1 MLEVFYSTLTQML
14 VMFFFIII
22 GYVLNKCKILPED
35 TSVVLSKLENYVLVP
50 ALVMNNFM
58 QYCTVESISKK
69 YPLVLYSIGVLAIA
83 LVIAL
88 VLSGVFTKDA
98 YQKNIYK
105 YALTFGNFSF
115 MGTAVIKAMYGD
127 DMLFNYLMFVLPLNL
142 MVYTWGMIILIP
154 KKTGINP
161 LKNLLN
167 PVFIGMILG
176 AVIGLLDLSKYL
188 PKFFTDTVSSAG
200 ACMAPI
206 AMILT
211 GFVVANYDLKK
222 LLLQGRVYIATALRL
237 IVLPT
242 LFVLGLK
249 ALGADQT
256 TLIVALMAYA
266 TPLGLNTVVFPAAYG
281 GDTTTGASMALISHT
296 IAVITIP
303 LMFAVFIGA

>member
-1 MLEVFYSTLTQML
+1 
-14 VMFFFIII
+14 
-22 GYVLNKCKILPED
+22 
-35 TSVVLSKLENYVLVP
+35 
-50 ALVMNNFM
+50 
-58 QYCTVESISKK
+58 
-69 YPLVLYSIGVLAIA
+69 
-83 LVIAL
+83 
-88 VLSGVFTKDA
+88 
-98 YQKNIYK
+98 
-105 YALTFGNFSF
+105 
-115 MGTAVIKAMYGD
+115 
-127 DMLFNYLMFVLPLNL
+127 
-142 MVYTWGMIILIP
+142 MVYTCGIIILIP

-176 AVIGLLDLSKYL
+176 AAIGLFDLSKYL
-188 PKFFTDTVSSAG
+188 PKFFADTVSSAS

-211 GFVVANYDLKK
+211 GYVVANYDLKK
-222 LLLQGRVYIATALRL
+222 LLTQGRVYFATALRL

-242 LFVLGLK
+242 IFVLGLK
-249 ALGADQT
+249 TLGADQT